1 MKPQEVISALSRKKQ
16 YKFPYI
22 FFGLYL
28 TFLLST
34 VCMANKLT
42 LLGGFILPGGIFV
55 FPFTFGIC
63 DVLGEVY
70 GYAYPRLIIWIG
82 VMAELLFSL
91 IVITVSHTSSP
102 DYFKAHEAY
111 QIVFD
116 PTIRY
121 VLSGLAGLLVGEIIN
136 IYLLAKLKIATRG
149 RLYIPRSLISTAIG
163 QALLTI
169 IVDMLNYTWKMPM
182 SDLTDMMLSGYA
194 WKMFFALLLAFPS
207 WLLVKYLKKA
217 EKIDYY
223 DINTNFNPFILSLE
237 ESSGNKHSDNNEN
250 IDSDVKLRDT
260 TD

>member
-1 MKPQEVISALSRKKQ
+1 MKPKEVINALSRKKQ

-70 GYAYPRLIIWIG
+70 GYAYPRLIIWVGVIG
-82 VMAELLFSL
+82 ELLFSL
-91 IVITVSHTSSP
+91 IVIAVSHTSSP
-102 DYFKAHEAY
+102 EYFKAHEAY

-136 IYLLAKLKIATRG
+136 VYILAKLKIAARG
-149 RLYIPRSLISTAIG
+149 KYYIPRSLISTAIG

-169 IVDMLNYTWKMPM
+169 IVDVLNYTWKMPM

-194 WKMFFALLLAFPS
+194 WKMSFALLLAFPS

-237 ESSGNKHSDNNEN
+237 ENNHNCVIAKGKKSYSD
-250 IDSDVKLRDT
+250 IKF
-260 TD
+260 

>member
-1 MKPQEVISALSRKKQ
+1 MKPQEVINALSRKNQ

-42 LLGGFILPGGIFV
+42 LLGSFILPGGIFV
-55 FPFTFGIC
+55 FPVTFGIC

-70 GYAYPRLIIWIG
+70 GYAYPRLIIWVGVIG
-82 VMAELLFSL
+82 ELLFSF
-91 IVITVSHTSSP
+91 IVTAVSHMHSP
-102 DYFKAHEAY
+102 EYFKANEAY

-121 VLSGLAGLLVGEIIN
+121 VLSGLAGLLVGEMIN
-136 IYLLAKLKIATRG
+136 IYILAKLKIATRG
-149 RLYIPRSLISTAIG
+149 KFYIPRSLISTAIG

-169 IVDMLNYTWKMPM
+169 IVDVLNYTWKMPM

-194 WKMFFALLLAFPS
+194 WKMFFALFLAFPS
-207 WLLVKYLKKA
+207 WLLVRYLKKV

-223 DINTNFNPFILSLE
+223 DVNTNFNPFILSLE
-237 ESSGNKHSDNNEN
+237 DNNDVLAEDKN
-250 IDSDVKLRDT
+250 SYSDIKLSEKQN
-260 TD
+260 